1 MWSPVYDLSAIY
13 MDRRHQDLSDHHRR
27 QETLTVGVDTN
38 DNGTAGDTT
47 DDFQELTYLDE
58 ERILN
63 TIDLTSIIDAEETVT
78 VIGVATND
86 NGTAGEIPPTIFR
99 NSPIWTRTVWSP
111 GIDLSAIIDA
121 QEP

>member
-1 MWSPVYDLSAIY
+1 M
-13 MDRRHQDLSDHHRR
+13 
-27 QETLTVGVDTN
+27 
-38 DNGTAGDTT
+38 
-47 DDFQELTYLDE
+47 TYLDE

-86 NGTAGEIPPTIFR
+86 NGTAGDTTDDFQELTYMDEDR
-99 NSPIWTRTVWSP
+99 VVT

-121 QEP
+121 QETLTVIGVTPPTTTARQVTPPTIFRN